1 MGNQLSY
8 RETLMSSSL
17 IDILILIFIYVNSCF
32 ILAWIKKDNSIMD
45 IAWGLGFVGIAVW
58 MEVFYPLEMRWLITL
73 FVTVYGLRLA
83 LFLYYRNKGK
93 PEDWR
98 YANWR
103 KDWGKY
109 ALLRSYFQVFILQ
122 GFFLFIISLSIQTPH
137 FPPYNL
143 DLKIYL
149 GALIFLTGFT
159 FESVSDYQLLQ
170 FKRSNPPKSE
180 ILRSGLWK
188 YSRHPNYFG
197 EILIWWGLFLI
208 SSAYG
213 RWYIA
218 ILSPITISWLLIR
231 VSGVPML
238 EEKYKNNPAYQEYI
252 RTTNALIPNI
262 RTFALHLLKLVG
274 VRLKDEKTK

>member
-1 MGNQLSY
+1 MV
-8 RETLMSSSL
+8 SSL
-17 IDILILIFIYVNSCF
+17 IDILILVFIYVNSCF
-32 ILAWIKKDNSIMD
+32 VIALIKRDNSIMD
-45 IAWGLGFVGIAVW
+45 IAWGLGFVGIAAW
-58 MEVFYPLEMRWLITL
+58 MEVFYPLENRWLITL
-73 FVTVYGLRLA
+73 FVTIYGARLA
-83 LFLYYRNKGK
+83 LFLYYRNRGK
-93 PEDWR
+93 EEDWR

-103 KDWGKY
+103 KEWGKY

-122 GFFLFIISLSIQTPH
+122 GFFLFIISLSIQTPQ
-137 FPPYNL
+137 FPL
-143 DLKIYL
+143 DSLDIKIYV
-149 GALIFLTGFT
+149 GILIFLVGFV
-159 FESVSDYQLLQ
+159 FESVSDYQLLR
-170 FKRSNPPKSE
+170 FKRSNPPKNE
-180 ILRSGLWK
+180 IMRSGLWK

-218 ILSPITISWLLIR
+218 ILSPITISCLLIR

-262 RTFALHLLKLVG
+262 RTFALDLLQLLG
-274 VRLKDEKTK
+274 IQLNDEKIK